1 MANPHPALAL
11 TEDPSASLHRTS
23 GRAPIELRPPTR
35 LGIVRGGTVNLF
47 VALCH
52 GDDKAHGVRRHLA
65 TLGAGAAFCVP
76 DIEGAGARL
85 FVVGVGEADV
95 DLYDTAGRDAS
106 SLDVASGL
114 DAWFD
119 ALTAYC
125 ARHVAP
131 LSSKVIQRGES
142 LSVRAGESVA
152 ARDPSWLVS
161 DELASIP
168 VVGEVPSLSQ
178 NHCFGLATAH
188 RAVALDTAL
197 TVRALPTADVVKLFG
212 WGVVD
217 DALADLVRDAI
228 SIVQVEHRTA
238 LERRALSRRSAGED
252 VDDALRGLVGLVDG
266 ETPDDPPGVADAD
279 ARTVVSYV
287 CAAEKISFDVAPI
300 DDDHADLD
308 PISTVRGLLRAAGLR
323 SRRVTLDHDWWRRD
337 VGSFVGFHRESG
349 RPIAVVRQGAG
360 RYKAQF
366 LESGSPVRVDARIAN
381 MLDIQAVY
389 PYRPL
394 PNRALT
400 GWDLVRHV
408 MASPARVDLRLAVF
422 FAILTAAL
430 GLLPP
435 IITGLVLS
443 ESVPFSETS
452 ALLMFG
458 VGLVMIA
465 VGSTLFQLAR
475 AIALTRL
482 ESFAD
487 GTLQAAIWDRLLR
500 LPLAFFRRFETGD
513 LMIKAMAPTQ
523 LRKILSDVALSS
535 TLAALFSPVNFVL
548 MMMYDVRLALAAGGL
563 TVVTCLVL
571 FGLSYRQLRFERM
584 RLKAEASVNSLTLQ
598 ILSGIKKIRLMGA
611 ENRSFA
617 RWLAAF
623 GVQRQQ
629 TVRASHVG
637 NIIATIN
644 RVLPLLATLLFIAVI
659 GLGET
664 QIAPA
669 SFVAFTAAFG
679 VFNGALLG
687 FVQAVSTS
695 LAVVPMYENMKP
707 LLEELPEVDGKRRS
721 PGRLGGRIDLRNISF
736 RYSGDG
742 PLVLDGVDITVAPGE
757 FVAFV
762 GASGSGKST
771 LFRLLLG
778 FEAPESGTVAY
789 DGQDLAHLDL
799 KGVRRQIGV
808 VLQRGAILPG
818 SIFQNIVGSAPLS
831 LDDAWEAARMAGL
844 DEDIRA
850 MPMGMHTVLGDN
862 GGTLSGG
869 QRQRLMIARAIV
881 RRPGILLMDEAT
893 SALDNHTQ
901 AIVAQSLSELSAT
914 RVVIAHRLSTVTHAD
929 RIYVIDKGRI
939 VQEGSFAHLMS
950 RPGPFRE
957 IALPQMQ

>member
-1 MANPHPALAL
+1 MANPHVAV
-11 TEDPSASLHRTS
+11 ASSDESFLHRTS
-23 GRAPIELRPPTR
+23 GREPITLLPPTR
-35 LGIVRGGTVNLF
+35 LGIVRDGQVNLF
-47 VALCH
+47 VELWN
-52 GDDKAHGVRRHLA
+52 GDDKPSGVRQHLA
-65 TLGAGAAFCVP
+65 TLGVGDAFSVP
-76 DIEGAGARL
+76 DISGSGARL
-85 FVVGVGEADV
+85 TVVGLGEAYVELCDG
-95 DLYDTAGRDAS
+95 LQRERIWPDAVP
-106 SLDVASGL
+106 DL
-114 DAWFD
+114 DAWLN
-119 ALTAYC
+119 ALTGYC
-125 ARHVAP
+125 ARDVAR
-131 LSSKVIQRGES
+131 LSSKVVQRGDT
-142 LSVRAGESVA
+142 LIARAGDSVA

-161 DELASIP
+161 EDLASLPI
-168 VVGEVPSLSQ
+168 VGEVPSLCEK
-178 NHCFGLATAH
+178 HLFGLATPH
-188 RAVALDTAL
+188 RAIAFASNVTA
-197 TVRALPTADVVKLFG
+197 RAFPTDDVIRLFG
-212 WGVVD
+212 WDVVD
-217 DALADLVRDAI
+217 SVQAELIRDAI
-228 SIVQVEHRTA
+228 SIVQDEYRLA
-238 LERRALSRRSAGED
+238 MERRVSSRQSAADE
-252 VDDALRGLVGLVDG
+252 VDGALRGLAALVEG
-266 ETPDDPPGVADAD
+266 ETATASHGAEGAD

-287 CAAEKISFDVAPI
+287 CSAEKIPFEHTPRDG
-300 DDDHADLD
+300 HRADLD
-308 PISTVRGLLRAAGLR
+308 PIATVRDILRESGLR
-323 SRRVTLDHDWWRRD
+323 SRRVSLDQDWWQRD
-337 VGSFVGFHRESG
+337 VGSFVGFHKETG

-360 RYKAQF
+360 RYRAQF
-366 LESGSPVRVDARIAN
+366 LEAGGPVRVDARVAN
-381 MLDIQAVY
+381 VLDTQAVY

-394 PNRALT
+394 PDRALS

-408 MASPARVDLRLAVF
+408 LASPARVDLRLAIF
-422 FAILTAAL
+422 FAVLTAAL

-443 ESVPFSETS
+443 EAVPFSETS
-452 ALLMFG
+452 ALVMFG

-475 AIALTRL
+475 SIALTRL

-487 GTLQAAIWDRLLR
+487 GTLQAAVWDRLLR

-563 TVVTCLVL
+563 TVVTCCVL
-571 FGLSYRQLRFERM
+571 FGLSYRQLRFERT

-598 ILSGIKKIRLMGA
+598 ILAGIKKIRLMGA

-623 GVQRQQ
+623 SVQRQQ
-629 TVRASHVG
+629 SIRASHVG
-637 NIIATIN
+637 NVIATIN
-644 RVLPLLATLLFIAVI
+644 RVLPLLATLLFIGVI
-659 GLGET
+659 GLSET
-664 QIAPA
+664 EIAPA
-669 SFVAFTAAFG
+669 SFVAFSAAFG

-687 FVQAVSTS
+687 FVQAVSMS

-707 LLEELPEVDGKRRS
+707 LLEELPEVDGKRKK
-721 PGRLGGRIDLRNISF
+721 PGRLGGRIDLRNVSF
-736 RYSGDG
+736 RYRGDG
-742 PLVLDGVDITVAPGE
+742 PLILDGVDITVAPGE

-778 FEAPESGTVAY
+778 FETPESGTVAY

-831 LDDAWEAARMAGL
+831 PDDAWEAARMAGL
-844 DEDIRA
+844 DDDIRA
-850 MPMGMHTVLGDN
+850 IPMGMHTVLSDN

-881 RRPGILLMDEAT
+881 RRPGVLLMDEAT
-893 SALDNHTQ
+893 SALDNQTQ
-901 AIVAQSLSELSAT
+901 AIVAQSLNELSAT
-914 RVVIAHRLSTVTHAD
+914 RIVIAHRLSTVTHAD
-929 RIYVIDKGRI
+929 RIYVIDKGRV
-939 VQEGSFAHLMS
+939 VQQGSFDHLMNEA
-950 RPGPFRE
+950 GPFRE